1 MIGLGGTRAS
11 NGVNDETN
19 IGNSG
24 GLGIASAGND
34 TARNFESNEGWE
46 FTFNT
51 DVRLQNIELLLTNAG
66 GTLTISSE
74 SFPDI
79 VLDGEREGD
88 NDLGNTFVPADT
100 LVGIFYTHTGPLGTD
115 GPRIISLSV
124 DEVEADICVLG
135 DMNQDGDV
143 NFFDISPF
151 ISMLSTGEFSCEADL
166 DQNGLVNFLDIS
178 PFIELLSG
186 G

>member
-1 MIGLGGTRAS
+1 M
-11 NGVNDETN
+11 
-19 IGNSG
+19 
-24 GLGIASAGND
+24 GIASAGND

-51 DVRLQNIELLLTNAG
+51 DVELQNIELLLTNAG

-88 NDLGNTFVPADT
+88 NDLESTFVPADT
-100 LVGIFYTHTGPLGTD
+100 LVSILYTHTGPLGTD

-124 DEVEADICVLG
+124 AEIEAEDCVPGDI
-135 DMNQDGDV
+135 NQDGVV
-143 NFFDISPF
+143 NFSDIPQF
-151 ISMLSTGEFSCEADL
+151 ISLLISGEFSCEGDV
-166 DQNGLVNFLDIS
+166 DQSGEVNFQDIP
-178 PFIELLSG
+178 PFITLLIEG
-186 G
+186 